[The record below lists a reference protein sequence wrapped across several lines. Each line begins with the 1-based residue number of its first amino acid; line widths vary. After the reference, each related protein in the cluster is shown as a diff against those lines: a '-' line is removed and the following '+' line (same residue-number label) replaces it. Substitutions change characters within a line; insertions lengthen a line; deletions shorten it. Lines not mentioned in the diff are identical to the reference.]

1 MENSLQADRQ
11 RHAPA
16 IPVFRLQQRGAAS
29 SQAALVSA
37 VAAGGVVAGVPWRT
51 QMALQNPPVRS
62 ALWIAGALLQLGAL
76 NAQMAPADVFR
87 HFWS

>member
-1 MENSLQADRQ
+1 MEKSLQADRQ

-37 VAAGGVVAGVPWRT
+37 VGVVAGVAT
-51 QMALQNPPVRS
+51 AEGEAMED
-62 ALWIAGALLQLGAL
+62 
-76 NAQMAPADVFR
+76 ADG
-87 HFWS
+87 SSEPTC

>member
-1 MENSLQADRQ
+1 MPSQDGRLQRETPLMEKSLQADRQ

-37 VAAGGVVAGVPWRT
+37 VAAGGVVAGVAT
-51 QMALQNPPVRS
+51 AEGEAMED
-62 ALWIAGALLQLGAL
+62 
-76 NAQMAPADVFR
+76 ADG
-87 HFWS
+87 SSEPTC